1 MKTLFFTK
9 GDTSVAS
16 SNERVWI
23 IADLLKKNYG
33 YDYEIVPAKESRV
46 KKIFSKVLKR
56 DYQLIV
62 VHKSLFPYE
71 TILFLIFA
79 KILFRKPLIYDL
91 DDAQWLH
98 SHKKSVLLARFS
110 NAVFAGS
117 HMIVDWAKQYNRN
130 VVWIPTL
137 VDHEHFARQKVLHTK
152 KDTLTIGWVGGGPE
166 HFKTGNLQ
174 VVRPALEE
182 FAKRGYRFRFSLV
195 GTRGFKPLEEYFI
208 SPLYQLIINSFVPYS
223 EVPKSIH
230 EFDIGIMPL
239 LDIPFERGKCAA
251 KAIQYM
257 ACRVPPVVS
266 SVGENVIAVDHE
278 KNGFL
283 AATTEEWVR
292 AFEILAKDPDLRN
305 KMGEAGMEKV
315 KNEYSHEAVL
325 TRYIAA
331 LEVLA

>member
-1 MKTLFFTK
+1 MRILFFTK

-23 IADLLKKNYG
+23 IADLLKKRHG
-33 YDYEIVPAKESRV
+33 YEYEIIPAKESRV
-46 KKIFSKVLKR
+46 RKIFLRVLKG
-56 DYQLIV
+56 DYQFIV

-71 TILFLIFA
+71 TVFFLIIA
-79 KILFRKPLIYDL
+79 KILLRKPLIYDL
-91 DDAQWLH
+91 DDAQWFH
-98 SHKKSVLLARFS
+98 SPVKSKLLLRFA

-117 HMIVDWAKQYNRN
+117 HMIVEWAKKYNRN

-137 VDHEHFARQKVLHTK
+137 VDHEHFARQKVYHTK
-152 KDTLTIGWVGGGPE
+152 KDVLTIGWVGGGPE

-174 VVRPALEE
+174 IVRPALEE
-182 FAKRGYRFRFSLV
+182 FARKGYVFRFYLV

-208 SPLYQLIINSFVPYS
+208 SPLWKLVINPFVPYV
-223 EVPKSIH
+223 EVPKYIH

-257 ACRVPPVVS
+257 ACGVPPVVS
-266 SVGENVIAVDHE
+266 PVGENVIAVDHE

-283 AATTEEWVR
+283 AGTTEEWVH
-292 AFEILAKDPDLRN
+292 AFETLTRSADLRN
-305 KMGEAGMEKV
+305 TMGETGMEKV

-325 TRYIAA
+325 KRYVAS
-331 LEVLA
+331 LETL